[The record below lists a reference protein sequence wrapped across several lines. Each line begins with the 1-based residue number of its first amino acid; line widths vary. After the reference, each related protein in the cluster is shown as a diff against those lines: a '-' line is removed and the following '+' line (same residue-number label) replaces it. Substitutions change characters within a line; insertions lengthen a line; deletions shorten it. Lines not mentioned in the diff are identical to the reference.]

1 MASQQLEIVDTTLRD
16 GSQSL
21 WGLGM
26 RSDMIEAVAPFIDQA
41 GFQFAEVP
49 LGALYFKKFVRD
61 HKEDPWEMS
70 RMIARTMPNARKA
83 WMTPGGFIHPF
94 DAPPPKEIVELF
106 YTRLV
111 EAAGLARSQTACNTS
126 GQMETTF
133 PWLIP
138 LYKNLGLHV
147 ALGLSYTIS
156 PRHTDEYYAAKT
168 REVLRFRPDSIYVK
182 DQGGLLTVDR
192 VRTLVPAILA
202 NAGDTPVELHS
213 HCTTGL
219 APLVYLEALK
229 LGIRILH
236 TAIPPLANGSSQPS
250 IFNVEG
256 NARDLGFSTRL
267 DARALQAASGRLMEG
282 AKANK
287 LPIGAPIEYE
297 HRQYVHQ
304 VPGGVISNLK
314 HQLSEM
320 RMLERLPEVL
330 EESVR
335 VRRDLGYPIMITPH
349 SQFMVTQSAINV
361 ATGERYKH
369 VIDELILFAQG
380 VFGED
385 SGYLQMDPNL
395 RDRLLGTPRAN
406 ELRALRERPVTLREI
421 RDKLGGAGVSDEE
434 FLLRYIMKGEEEIK
448 AMRAARSRAAGS
460 LRTPLAALIEELGK
474 HRSVRY
480 VKLERPEGSLVA
492 QRRRAA

>member
-1 MASQQLEIVDTTLRD
+1 
-16 GSQSL
+16 
-21 WGLGM
+21 
-26 RSDMIEAVAPFIDQA
+26 
-41 GFQFAEVP
+41 
-49 LGALYFKKFVRD
+49 
-61 HKEDPWEMS
+61 
-70 RMIARTMPNARKA
+70 
-83 WMTPGGFIHPF
+83 
-94 DAPPPKEIVELF
+94 
-106 YTRLV
+106 
-111 EAAGLARSQTACNTS
+111 
-126 GQMETTF
+126 
-133 PWLIP
+133 
-138 LYKNLGLHV
+138 
-147 ALGLSYTIS
+147 
-156 PRHTDEYYAAKT
+156 
-168 REVLRFRPDSIYVK
+168 
-182 DQGGLLTVDR
+182 
-192 VRTLVPAILA
+192 
-202 NAGDTPVELHS
+202 
-213 HCTTGL
+213 
-219 APLVYLEALK
+219 
-229 LGIRILH
+229 
-236 TAIPPLANGSSQPS
+236 
-250 IFNVEG
+250 
-256 NARDLGFSTRL
+256 
-267 DARALQAASGRLMEG
+267 MEG